1 MSAAERIIAQRDKK
15 IEFLNK
21 IEIFRSALSGDDIPE
36 RRTFVIKEMISL
48 LEKTYR
54 DFVEAR
60 LAAGLAAGALK
71 GVAASISSY
80 QKNPVDDVL
89 IHAKFFAENQAVLI
103 KESVEE
109 LG

>member
-1 MSAAERIIAQRDKK
+1 MSAESIIAKRQKR
-15 IEFLNK
+15 IEFSEKLEAIRAKLAIHDDNSLLT
-21 IEIFRSALSGDDIPE
+21 EI
-36 RRTFVIKEMISL
+36 VSL
-48 LEKTYR
+48 LEKTYK

-89 IHAKFFAENQAVLI
+89 IHAKFFAENQAILI

>member
-1 MSAAERIIAQRDKK
+1 MSATERIIAQRDKR

-21 IEIFRSALSGDDIPE
+21 IEIFRSALSGDDIPK
-36 RRTFVIKEMISL
+36 RSKAVINEMISL
-48 LEKTYR
+48 LEKTYK
-54 DFVEAR
+54 DFNEAR
-60 LAAGLAAGALK
+60 LSAGLAAGALK

-103 KESVEE
+103 KDSLKD